1 MFHLGELYS
10 TSCTVPLNN
19 LTTVNQSF
27 EKMFQL
33 LQGFY
38 NFPEMSDILFLI
50 RDKNRNNKDY
60 Q

>member
-1 MFHLGELYS
+1 MFHLGEVYS

-19 LTTVNQSF
+19 LLLSINPLKKT
-27 EKMFQL
+27 FQL

-38 NFPEMSDILFLI
+38 NFPEMSNILFLI
-50 RDKNRNNKDY
+50 GDKNNNNF